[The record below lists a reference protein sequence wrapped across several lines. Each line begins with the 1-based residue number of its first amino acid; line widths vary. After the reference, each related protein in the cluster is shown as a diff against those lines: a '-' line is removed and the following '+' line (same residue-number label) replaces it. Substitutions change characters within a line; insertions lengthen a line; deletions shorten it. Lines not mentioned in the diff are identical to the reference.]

1 MTKYDEYC
9 YNLMESALK
18 NGAEG
23 SGLTKEMCT
32 GYMNI
37 ILGVRGVEGY
47 IKENE
52 KEREDDINGE
62 EMGY

>member
-9 YNLMESALK
+9 YNLMENALK
-18 NGAEG
+18 MGAEG

-37 ILGVRGVEGY
+37 ILGARGVESY
-47 IKENE
+47 IKEQE
-52 KEREDDINGE
+52 ESEVSENGE
-62 EMGY
+62 TMED